1 MDLTKSVAGT
11 WWCSALDC
19 ALVGGSLFFG
29 REAAKTAGGRWDP
42 EKQLWFVQ
50 YVKIEGTPL
59 EKHIY
64 VDEK

>member
-1 MDLTKSVAGT
+1 LQGHGGVQRWTVHWSAVA
-11 WWCSALDC
+11 C
-19 ALVGGSLFFG
+19 FFG